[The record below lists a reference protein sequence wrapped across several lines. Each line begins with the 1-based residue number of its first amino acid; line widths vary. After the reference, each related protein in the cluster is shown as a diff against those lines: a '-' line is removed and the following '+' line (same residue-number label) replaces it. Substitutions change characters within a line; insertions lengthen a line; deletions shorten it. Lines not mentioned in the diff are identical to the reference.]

1 MSNMVPLSSTVTTKP
16 TIQQIAGHPAAAVD
30 LLEHTQPAL
39 SLIVAKETGRATALD
54 RAVMTTLGI
63 AIRQAQGAAGA
74 ARAFELL
81 STAGNTTSALP
92 TDSSTESSTESSTK
106 SFTMDAMGALESI
119 GASYVEDVTLALQ
132 TGVAAHLSGNM
143 TAAAMYYRQVLKVDP
158 EHAHP
163 SSVSALKLLAAALE
177 QKRTTGGSGVVHDVA
192 KLEETVHGG

>member
-1 MSNMVPLSSTVTTKP
+1 MPYTV
-16 TIQQIAGHPAAAVD
+16 HPR
-30 LLEHTQPAL
+30 HQ
-39 SLIVAKETGRATALD
+39 LD
-54 RAVMTTLGI
+54 DRPS
-63 AIRQAQGAAGA
+63 QG
-74 ARAFELL
+74 RAFELL
-81 STAGNTTSALP
+81 STAGNTTSAPP
-92 TDSSTESSTESSTK
+92 TGSSTD

-143 TAAAMYYRQVLKVDP
+143 TAAATYYRQVLKVDP

-177 QKRTTGGSGVVHDVA
+177 QKRTTGDSGVVHDVA